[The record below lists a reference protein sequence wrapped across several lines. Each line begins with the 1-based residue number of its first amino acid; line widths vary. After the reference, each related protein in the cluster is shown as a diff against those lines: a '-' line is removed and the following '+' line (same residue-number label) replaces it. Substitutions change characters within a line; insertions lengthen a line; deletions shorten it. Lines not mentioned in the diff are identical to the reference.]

1 MQFYCSNF
9 PLLPTTSQLCCYIG
23 KQEKAKGLDYI
34 SNGRNV
40 GSAARS
46 SFKFSRQSW
55 TIGENHT
62 LFRHHSEHHLN
73 VLHELTG
80 KVIFQNWLCQ
90 KWDHRR
96 GSIRAI
102 KHFWAMNAG
111 EKICFAV
118 CSFSACEF
126 GKNFGGVARRI
137 GRGKSWTQICDRQS
151 RTTHYFLLP
160 FRFRKCFDIIK
171 PMSKCFIGDN
181 VVIFRSFLK
190 QLYLGNNFKLLKN
203 KVVVVEK

>member
-1 MQFYCSNF
+1 MQFYCANF

-23 KQEKAKGLDYI
+23 KHEKAKGLDCI
-34 SNGRNV
+34 SKGRNV

-55 TIGENHT
+55 TIGVNHT
-62 LFRHHSEHHLN
+62 YSGIVRN
-73 VLHELTG
+73 ILHELTG

-96 GSIRAI
+96 GSTRAI
-102 KHFWAMNAG
+102 KHFWAMNG
-111 EKICFAV
+111 LMQICFAV
-118 CSFSACEF
+118 CSFSAYKF
-126 GKNFGGVARRI
+126 GKNFGGLARRI
-137 GRGKSWTQICDRQS
+137 GRGKSWTPICDRQS

-171 PMSKCFIGDN
+171 PMSKCFIGGN

-190 QLYLGNNFKLLKN
+190 QLYLRNNFKLLKN
-203 KVVVVEK
+203 KLVAVDK